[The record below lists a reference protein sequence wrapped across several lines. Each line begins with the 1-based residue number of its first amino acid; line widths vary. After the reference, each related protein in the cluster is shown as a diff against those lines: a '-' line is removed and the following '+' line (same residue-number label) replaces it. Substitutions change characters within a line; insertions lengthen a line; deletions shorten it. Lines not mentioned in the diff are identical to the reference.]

1 MNILI
6 CGIGGQGTVLA
17 SKVLSEAAILKGYK
31 VFSAETIGM
40 AQRGGSVVS
49 HVRFGGED
57 NPPFSPLIPLHQADM
72 IIAFEISEAVKNINY
87 LKKGGIVVVNKR
99 IIQPVTASLSGISFS
114 EKEMIEFLNS
124 QKDFKV
130 EVVDTTKACKE
141 IGSSKCVNVLL
152 LSTSCKF
159 NLFSKEELEKALEKL
174 VKKEFLE
181 LNKRA
186 LNYF

>member
-1 MNILI
+1 
-6 CGIGGQGTVLA
+6 
-17 SKVLSEAAILKGYK
+17 
-31 VFSAETIGM
+31 
-40 AQRGGSVVS
+40 
-49 HVRFGGED
+49 
-57 NPPFSPLIPLHQADM
+57 
-72 IIAFEISEAVKNINY
+72 
-87 LKKGGIVVVNKR
+87 
-99 IIQPVTASLSGISFS
+99 
-114 EKEMIEFLNS
+114 MIEFLNS